1 MLRKIGILIAFISI
15 MYSCDANKSDFQA
28 PNATETKEL
37 SVTSLAV
44 RDMLSKEVVI
54 AHRGTIY
61 WAPEETEPAFRWA
74 RNIGTDYLELD
85 LQMTKDSIL
94 VAMHDNTLLRTSNVR
109 EVFPDVEKPT
119 TNDFTLIQL
128 RQLDFGSKFNKRHPK
143 RARESYVG
151 TKILTFQDVIMI
163 AEGYHIK
170 KLENG
175 MPVKEAVDGEWT
187 GKYQY
192 ELDPIDNKNRPGVYA
207 ETKKLH
213 LEKLL
218 AKELKEYGW
227 LITDNPKKIET
238 YKGKVS
244 YANTDA
250 RFVLQTFYR
259 KSVVQLN
266 KYLPGIPKC
275 LLIWEPIMRNKLM
288 PAYSN
293 NLDPAALDTVETYSR
308 AQIDTVIKK
317 NYIETINFCVD
328 NNVEIM
334 GSSIAGKPNNYG
346 ELSAP
351 WMVELV
357 RNSGMIM
364 HPYTFD
370 GPKDFATYGH
380 EVDGVFTNRAD
391 LALLFYGRLKDNNTE
406 RLLKELG
413 Y

>member
-1 MLRKIGILIAFISI
+1 MS
-15 MYSCDANKSDFQA
+15 SCNDNKSDFQK
-28 PNATETKEL
+28 PNATETKQL
-37 SVTSLAV
+37 SKEALAV
-44 RDMLSKEVVI
+44 RDVLTKEVVI

-74 RNIGTDYLELD
+74 RNIGADYLELD

-94 VAMHDNTLLRTSNVR
+94 VAMHDNTLLRTSNVKDI
-109 EVFPDVEKPT
+109 FPDVEKPT
-119 TNDFTLIQL
+119 TNDFTLKEL
-128 RQLDFGSKFNKRHPK
+128 RQLDFGSKFNTRNPD
-143 RARESYVG
+143 RARDGFVG
-151 TKILTFQDVIMI
+151 TKILTFEDVIMI
-163 AEGYHIK
+163 AQGYKIK

-175 MPVKEAVDGEWT
+175 EPAKKFVDGDWT
-187 GKYQY
+187 GKYLY
-192 ELDPIDNKNRPGVYA
+192 EKDPKDNLNRPGVYA

-218 AKELKEYGW
+218 LKELKEYGW
-227 LITDNPKKIET
+227 LITDKPKSIET
-238 YKGKVS
+238 FKGKVG

-250 RFVLQTFYR
+250 RFILQTFYR
-259 KSVVQLN
+259 ESIIELE

-275 LLIWEPIMRNKLM
+275 MLIWEPTMRGKFKSEDK
-288 PAYSN
+288 AK
-293 NLDPAALDTVETYSR
+293 
-308 AQIDTVIKK
+308 IDSVIKK
-317 NYIETINFCVD
+317 SYIETINYCVD

-351 WMVELV
+351 WMVDLV
-357 RNSGMIM
+357 RKSGMII

-370 GPKDFATYGH
+370 GPRDFKVYGH

-391 LALLFYGRLKDNNTE
+391 LALIFYGRLKENNS
-406 RLLKELG
+406 LKILDELG

>member
-1 MLRKIGILIAFISI
+1 MLHKIVVLLVIISVLN
-15 MYSCDANKSDFQA
+15 SCDSNKSDFQI
-28 PNATETKEL
+28 PNATETKVL
-37 SVTSLAV
+37 SKASLKV
-44 RDMLSKEVVI
+44 RDLLNKEIVI
-54 AHRGTIY
+54 AHRGSTY

-74 RNIGTDYLELD
+74 RNIGADYLELD
-85 LQMTKDSIL
+85 VQMTKDSIL
-94 VAMHDNTLLRTSNVR
+94 VAMHDNTILRTSNV
-109 EVFPDVEKPT
+109 ESVFPNVEKPT
-119 TNDFTLIQL
+119 TNDFTLKEL
-128 RQLDFGSKFNKRHPK
+128 RTLDFGSWFNNKYPE

-151 TKILTFQDVIMI
+151 TKILTFHDVLMI

-170 KLENG
+170 KHENG
-175 MPVKEAVDGEWT
+175 EPVKEIVDGEWT
-187 GKYQY
+187 GKYNY
-192 ELDPIDNKNRPGVYA
+192 EKDPTDNKNRPGVYT

-218 AKELKEYGW
+218 AKELREYGW
-227 LITDNPKKIET
+227 LITDNPKQIET

-250 RFVLQTFYR
+250 RFILQTFYR

-275 LLIWEPIMRNKLM
+275 LLIWEPRMRDNLK
-288 PAYSN
+288 SN
-293 NLDPAALDTVETYSR
+293 NVDSINVAV
-308 AQIDTVIKK
+308 KK
-317 NYIETINFCVD
+317 NYIETINYCVD

-334 GSSIAGKPNNYG
+334 GSSISGKPNNYG

-357 RNSGMIM
+357 RKSGMII

-370 GPKDFATYGH
+370 GPKDFSTYGH
-380 EVDGVFTNRAD
+380 KVDGVFTNRAD
-391 LALLFYGRLKDNNTE
+391 LALMFYE
-406 RLLKELG
+406 RLEKNNAEEVLEELG

>member
-1 MLRKIGILIAFISI
+1 MLQKIVVLIAGLSI
-15 MYSCDANKSDFQA
+15 LSSCDDNKSDFKT
-28 PNATETKEL
+28 PNATETREL
-37 SVTSLAV
+37 SKASLEV
-44 RDMLSKEVVI
+44 RDLLTKEIVI
-54 AHRGTIY
+54 AHRGSTY

-74 RNIGTDYLELD
+74 RNIGADYLELD

-109 EVFPDVEKPT
+109 DVYSDVEKPT
-119 TNDFTLIQL
+119 TNDFTLKEL
-128 RQLDFGSKFNKRHPK
+128 RSLDFGSWFNRKNPK
-143 RARESYVG
+143 RARDGYVG
-151 TKILTFQDVIMI
+151 TKILTFHDVIMI

-175 MPVKEAVDGEWT
+175 KPVKEIIGGIWT
-187 GKYQY
+187 GKYEY
-192 ELDPIDNKNRPGVYA
+192 ELDPLDNKNRPGVYA

-218 AKELKEYGW
+218 YKELKSYGW
-227 LITDNPKKIET
+227 LITDNPKSIET
-238 YKGKVS
+238 YKGKVA

-250 RFVLQTFYR
+250 RFILQTFYR
-259 KSVVQLN
+259 RSITQLN

-275 LLIWEPIMRNKLM
+275 LLIWEPEMRDGINPEQKDSVKVALM
-288 PAYSN
+288 
-293 NLDPAALDTVETYSR
+293 
-308 AQIDTVIKK
+308 K
-317 NYIETINFCVD
+317 NYIETINYCVD

-334 GSSIAGKPNNYG
+334 GSSISGKPNNYG

-351 WMVELV
+351 WMIELV

-370 GPKDFATYGH
+370 GPIDFDTYGH
-380 EVDGVFTNRAD
+380 EVDGVFTNRVD
-391 LALLFYGRLKDNNTE
+391 LALLFYE
-406 RLLKELG
+406 RLENNKSIEILKNLG

>member
-1 MLRKIGILIAFISI
+1 MLKKISLFIFLVLVIS
-15 MYSCDANKSDFQA
+15 SCKDNKSDFQK
-28 PNATETKEL
+28 PSATETKEL
-37 SVTSLAV
+37 NEKALAV
-44 RDMLSKEVVI
+44 RDILTKEIVI

-74 RNIGTDYLELD
+74 RNIGADYLELD

-94 VAMHDNTLLRTSNVR
+94 VAMHDNTILRTSNV
-109 EVFPDVEKPT
+109 EVIYPNVEKPT
-119 TNDFTLIQL
+119 TNDFTLKEL
-128 RQLDFGSKFNKRHPK
+128 RRLDFGSWFNKKNPD

-151 TKILTFQDVIMI
+151 TKILTFEDVIMI
-163 AEGYHIK
+163 AQGYHIK
-170 KLENG
+170 KYENG
-175 MPVKEAVDGEWT
+175 EPVKELVDGEWT
-187 GKYQY
+187 GKYLY

-218 AKELKEYGW
+218 LKELKKYGW
-227 LITDNPKKIET
+227 LITDNPKEIET
-238 YKGKVS
+238 YKGKVG

-259 KSVVQLN
+259 RSAKLLD
-266 KYLPGIPKC
+266 KYFPGIPKC
-275 LLIWEPIMRNKLM
+275 LLIWEPTMREKLV
-288 PAYSN
+288 S
-293 NLDPAALDTVETYSR
+293 DDR
-308 AQIDTVIKK
+308 AKIDSVIKK

-328 NNVEIM
+328 HNIEIM
-334 GSSIAGKPNNYG
+334 GASITGKPNNYG

-357 RNSGMIM
+357 RKSGMIM

-370 GPKDFATYGH
+370 GPRDFKVYGH
-380 EVDGVFTNRAD
+380 EVDGVFTNRSD
-391 LALLFYGRLKDNNTE
+391 LALIFYGRAKDNKSE
-406 RLLKELG
+406 QVLEELG

>member
-1 MLRKIGILIAFISI
+1 

-37 SVTSLAV
+37 NLASLII

-61 WAPEETEPAFRWA
+61 WAPEETESAFRWA
-74 RNIGTDYLELD
+74 RNIGADYLELD

-94 VAMHDNTLLRTSNVR
+94 VAMHDNTLLRTSNVKDI
-109 EVFPDVEKPT
+109 FPDVEKPT
-119 TNDFTLIQL
+119 TNDFTLKEL
-128 RQLDFGSKFNKRHPK
+128 RSLDFGSWFNKKYPD
-143 RARESYVG
+143 RARKGYVG
-151 TKILTFQDVIMI
+151 AKILTFKDVIMI

-170 KLENG
+170 KDNG
-175 MPVKEAVDGEWT
+175 EPVKMLVNGKWNGE
-187 GKYQY
+187 YVH
-192 ELDPIDNKNRPGVYA
+192 EIDPIDNQNRPGVYA

-218 AKELKEYGW
+218 LKELKEYKW
-227 LITDNPKKIET
+227 LITDNPKKIKT
-238 YKGKVS
+238 YSGKVG

-250 RFVLQTFYR
+250 RFILQTFYR
-259 KSVVQLN
+259 RSIIQLN
-266 KYLPGIPKC
+266 KYLPEIPKC
-275 LLIWEPIMRNKLM
+275 LLIWEPDMREDLESK
-288 PAYSN
+288 
-293 NLDPAALDTVETYSR
+293 D
-308 AQIDTVIKK
+308 IDSIKAVIKK
-317 NYIETINFCVD
+317 NYIETINYCVE

-351 WMVELV
+351 WMVDLIHK
-357 RNSGMIM
+357 SGMIV

-370 GPKDFATYGH
+370 GPKDFDTYGNK
-380 EVDGVFTNRAD
+380 VDGTFTNRSD
-391 LALLFYGRLKDNNTE
+391 LALMFYGRLKDNNTE
-406 RLLKELG
+406 NLLEELG

>member
-1 MLRKIGILIAFISI
+1 MLRKIGILTAFISI
-15 MYSCDANKSDFQA
+15 MYSCDANKSDFQD

-37 SVTSLAV
+37 SVASLAV

-74 RNIGTDYLELD
+74 RNIGADYLELD

-128 RQLDFGSKFNKRHPK
+128 RQLDFGSRFNKRHPE

-227 LITDNPKKIET
+227 LITDNPKHIET

-250 RFVLQTFYR
+250 RFILQTFYR
-259 KSVVQLN
+259 KSVIQLN

-275 LLIWEPIMRNKLM
+275 LLIWEPDMRNKI
-288 PAYSN
+288 
-293 NLDPAALDTVETYSR
+293 ETKDR
-308 AQIDTVIKK
+308 AKIDSVIKK
-317 NYIETINFCVD
+317 SYIETINYCVD
-328 NNVEIM
+328 NDVEIM

-346 ELSAP
+346 DLSAP
-351 WMVELV
+351 WMVDLIHK
-357 RNSGMIM
+357 SGMII

-380 EVDGVFTNRAD
+380 QVDGVFTNRAD
-391 LALLFYGRLKDNNTE
+391 LALMFFGRLEKNDAVE
-406 RLLKELG
+406 VLEELG

>member
-1 MLRKIGILIAFISI
+1 MLKKAGILLAIISL
-15 MYSCDANKSDFQA
+15 MYSCDNNKSDFQK
-28 PNATETKEL
+28 PNATETSEL
-37 SVTSLAV
+37 SEESIAV
-44 RDMLSKEVVI
+44 RDLLSKEIII

-74 RNIGTDYLELD
+74 RNIGADYLELD

-94 VAMHDNTLLRTSNVR
+94 VAMHDNTILRTSNVKDI
-109 EVFPDVEKPT
+109 FPDVEKPK
-119 TNDFTLIQL
+119 TNDFTLKQL
-128 RQLDFGSKFNKRHPK
+128 RSLDFGSWFNRKHPD
-143 RARESYVG
+143 RARDGFVG
-151 TKILTFQDVIMI
+151 TKILTFKDVLMI

-170 KLENG
+170 KHENG
-175 MPVKEAVDGEWT
+175 TPVKELVDGEWT
-187 GKYQY
+187 GKYVY
-192 ELDPIDNKNRPGVYA
+192 EMDPLDNRNRPGVYA

-218 AKELKEYGW
+218 AKELKEHGW
-227 LITDNPKKIET
+227 LITDSPKKIKT

-250 RFVLQTFYR
+250 RFILQTFYR
-259 KSVVQLN
+259 RSVIQLN
-266 KYLPGIPKC
+266 QYLPGIPKC
-275 LLIWEPIMRNKLM
+275 LLIWEPKMRNK
-288 PAYSN
+288 
-293 NLDPAALDTVETYSR
+293 VESDDR
-308 AQIDTVIKK
+308 AIIDSIVKK
-317 NYIETINFCVD
+317 NYIETINYCVE

-334 GSSIAGKPNNYG
+334 GSSIKGKPNNYG

-357 RNSGMIM
+357 HNSGMIM

-370 GPKDFATYGH
+370 GPKDFKTYGH

-391 LALLFYGRLKDNNTE
+391 LALMFYGRLEENVT
-406 RLLKELG
+406 KELLDDLG